1 MNEEEYLYNN
11 EPLQLSYRNT
21 YTPPEK
27 IEIVK
32 QIENDFNSGML
43 SADQMRWIVLNARFG
58 SFTVMKILDNL
69 MFNNKIK
76 VNPITLDKRTFLKL
90 KDLLICNL
98 LYLVVIDL

>member
-1 MNEEEYLYNN
+1 MIEELYYYNS

-21 YTPPEK
+21 YTPPEQV
-27 IEIVK
+27 EIVL

-58 SFTVMKILDNL
+58 SFTVMRIIDNL

-76 VNPITLDKRTFLKL
+76 VNPITLDDRTFK
-90 KDLLICNL
+90 KKPKPFDL
-98 LYLVVIDL
+98 

>member
-1 MNEEEYLYNN
+1 MIEELYYYNS

-27 IEIVK
+27 IEIVL

-43 SADQMRWIVLNARFG
+43 SAEQMRWIVLNAKFG
-58 SFTVMKILDNL
+58 SFTVMRIIDNL

-76 VNPITLDKRTFLKL
+76 VNPITLDDRTFK
-90 KDLLICNL
+90 KKPMPFDL
-98 LYLVVIDL
+98 